1 MENLLVPIAFFTIL
15 IPCDVINTKSYHDCT
30 RDIKSHTNNKH
41 GNYDNY
47 MHRSPWHCSCKTMCI
62 QEYVWQYQWS
72 HLSWTM
78 LCKKLSDTQCYF
90 AKKKK
95 EKLHI
100 HIVFIIIIFQLYLKW
115 IQNPIIIIFQPY
127 LKWIQRLL
135 PPKPVVATQ

>member
-15 IPCDVINTKSYHDCT
+15 IPCDVTNTKSFHDCT

-62 QEYVWQYQWS
+62 QEYIWQYQWS

-78 LCKKLSDTQCYF
+78 MCKKLSDTQCYF
-90 AKKKK
+90 AKKKRK
-95 EKLHI
+95 ITYTYSIYNHYI
-100 HIVFIIIIFQLYLKW
+100 SAIFEMNSESNNHY
-115 IQNPIIIIFQPY
+115 ISAIFEMNSE
-127 LKWIQRLL
+127 
-135 PPKPVVATQ
+135 VASS

>member
-15 IPCDVINTKSYHDCT
+15 IPCDVTNTKSFHDCT

-95 EKLHI
+95 RKITYTYSIYNHYI
-100 HIVFIIIIFQLYLKW
+100 SAIFEMNSESNNHY
-115 IQNPIIIIFQPY
+115 ISAIFEMNSE
-127 LKWIQRLL
+127 
-135 PPKPVVATQ
+135 VASS